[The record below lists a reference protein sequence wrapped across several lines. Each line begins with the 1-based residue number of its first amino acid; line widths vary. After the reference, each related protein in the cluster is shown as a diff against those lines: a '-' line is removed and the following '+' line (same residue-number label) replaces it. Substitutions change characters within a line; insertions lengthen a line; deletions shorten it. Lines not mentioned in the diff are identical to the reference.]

1 MNGVDRQ
8 TGKPLEGSAH
18 LAQSIG
24 DILRTPIG
32 TRTMR
37 RDYGSLLP
45 ELVDAP
51 ANEATRLALFAA
63 TAIALA
69 RWEPRIRLARVALDL
84 GEIAGQFLL
93 RLDGVRTDLPEP
105 ADRALALS
113 IPLDFTASTRAPQFA

>member
-1 MNGVDRQ
+1 MIGVDRH
-8 TGKPLEGSAH
+8 TGKPLDGTAH

-51 ANEATRLALFAA
+51 ANEATRLAVFAA

-69 RWEPRIRLARVALDL
+69 RWEPRIRLAKVALDL

-93 RLDGVRTDLPEP
+93 LLEGARTDLP
-105 ADRALALS
+105 AQTDRALALS
-113 IPLDFTASTRAPQFA
+113 IPLDFTASTRA

>member
-1 MNGVDRQ
+1 MIGVDRH
-8 TGKPLEGSAH
+8 TGKPLDGTAH

-51 ANEATRLALFAA
+51 ANEATRLAVFAA

-69 RWEPRIRLARVALDL
+69 RWELRIRLAKVALDL

-93 RLDGVRTDLPEP
+93 LLEGARTDLP
-105 ADRALALS
+105 AQTDRALALS
-113 IPLDFTASTRAPQFA
+113 IPLDFTASTRA

>member
-1 MNGVDRQ
+1 MIGVDRH
-8 TGKPLEGSAH
+8 TGKPLDGTAH

-24 DILRTPIG
+24 DLLRTPIG

-51 ANEATRLALFAA
+51 ANEATRLAVFAA

-69 RWEPRIRLARVALDL
+69 RWEPRIRLAKVALDL

-93 RLDGVRTDLPEP
+93 LLEGARTDLP
-105 ADRALALS
+105 AQTDRALALS
-113 IPLDFTASTRAPQFA
+113 IPLDFTASTRA